1 MPIVEIY
8 KAGKR
13 IGSKEF
19 RAQFYIIEERERGK
33 LRWESDE
40 EQGLSKK
47 GGVVE
52 IWIITRTCDSVTK
65 QEIAFVKPEWQL
77 TIDGTAMERGFY
89 HHVDVGGKVVELQYM
104 DYRFVIPLL

>member
-1 MPIVEIY
+1 MPVVEIY

-19 RAQFYIIEERERGK
+19 RAQFYIIEERERGR

-52 IWIITRTCDSVTK
+52 IWIITLSFIPVVKREISFVT
-65 QEIAFVKPEWQL
+65 PEWQL

-89 HHVDVGGKVVELQYM
+89 HHVDVGGKVVELRYM
-104 DYRFVIPLL
+104 DYRFVIPFL